1 MKIDDTLTDAD
12 KSMAVTF
19 VTKFHNFDPRLAIGG
34 VKLFEIATSSKTSLN
49 IQLVK
54 NSETDEINI
63 EIAKTDGSKPKTFT
77 ITKSLYCKNSDDS
90 EKFCDPLIFIMTVG
104 KLYARNN
111 VYPAYLSQGS
121 HHFLITSYF
130 DVLVVTVRC

>member
-19 VTKFHNFDPRLAIGG
+19 VTKFHNFDPRLAIDG

-90 EKFCDPLIFIMTVG
+90 QKFCDPLIFIMTVG

-121 HHFLITSYF
+121 KHFSCF
-130 DVLVVTVRC
+130 

>member
-1 MKIDDTLTDAD
+1 MDLGQALKIDDTITDAD

-19 VTKFHNFDPRLAIGG
+19 VTKFHNFDPRLAVGG

-54 NSETDEINI
+54 NSENDEINI
-63 EIAKTDGSKPKTFT
+63 EIAKTDGSTPKSFT

-90 EKFCDPLIFIMTVG
+90 QKFCDPLIFIMTVG

-121 HHFLITSYF
+121 QYF
-130 DVLVVTVRC
+130 SRFDHILF